1 MSEENKLMMAFW
13 KYDQFPYLL
22 GGTITKVMDDG
33 IVKIHE
39 YGNSCFRPVFIVPK
53 SQGEELLNELE
64 NLRKK
69 HRQELEDVLKSNRII
84 ANKLLSQF
92 NYKI

>member
-1 MSEENKLMMAFW
+1 MSEENKLMAFW

-64 NLRKK
+64 SLRKE
-69 HRQELEDVLKSNRII
+69 HRKELDNILKSNKIK
-84 ANKLLSQF
+84 ANNLLSKF

>member
-1 MSEENKLMMAFW
+1 M
-13 KYDQFPYLL
+13 L

-39 YGNSCFRPVFIVPK
+39 YGNSCFRPVFIVTK

-69 HRQELEDVLKSNRII
+69 HHRELEDVLKANKII
-84 ANKLLSQF
+84 ANNMLSQF